1 MIDNQDKREAPEDLK
16 PAFNKGLLVYQGDAY
31 QSKKA
36 NTYIAYLGSE
46 TVNFSDSVLNGDLI
60 SIELNT
66 ALTAKDSIPS
76 GTYNLMADLSLSGI
90 IPGTIVPGYTSTDGD
105 NWGTWFYG
113 DNTKKIKTG
122 NMVVKRD
129 GKKYQFQYEFF
140 DRFGTRVSGVYND
153 TLRYIDG
160 TKSSSGIKGMK
171 LIRKDNKTRELKEV
185 MTKKMPLS
193 WKKD

>member
-1 MIDNQDKREAPEDLK
+1 MR
-16 PAFNKGLLVYQGDAY
+16 
-31 QSKKA
+31 
-36 NTYIAYLGSE
+36 
-46 TVNFSDSVLNGDLI
+46 
-60 SIELNT
+60 
-66 ALTAKDSIPS
+66 
-76 GTYNLMADLSLSGI
+76 
-90 IPGTIVPGYTSTDGD
+90 
-105 NWGTWFYG
+105 
-113 DNTKKIKTG
+113 
-122 NMVVKRD
+122 VKRD

-160 TKSSSGIKGMK
+160 TKNSSGIKGMK